1 MINIKYEENK
11 INELNILER
20 QYMMKKEQFNNIIN
34 QKDEK
39 INVLENNNQQI
50 VDLQKKIIELM
61 KNNELKDKIIKEKDD
76 IIKNDKIKINQLE
89 KEMENLNKIE
99 MNQKLMSE
107 RYDNI
112 INTLKIEFNKTKE
125 NIIKEKK
132 DIEKIRIKI
141 ERIKKEDWRNN
152 LTFIMDKETKKP
164 LNEEKFKI

>member
-1 MINIKYEENK
+1 
-11 INELNILER
+11 
-20 QYMMKKEQFNNIIN
+20 
-34 QKDEK
+34 
-39 INVLENNNQQI
+39 
-50 VDLQKKIIELM
+50 
-61 KNNELKDKIIKEKDD
+61 
-76 IIKNDKIKINQLE
+76 
-89 KEMENLNKIE
+89 MENLNKIE

-107 RYDNI
+107 RYENI

-164 LNEEKFKI
+164 LNEEKYKI